1 MGKSNNSPF
10 LVVIAGA
17 VAGLLVGCLL
27 TWFPI
32 RLLFCSVYN
41 TPDCEEIVLITFPF
55 YCVIAPLLGGV
66 IAYFLYR
73 KRSGQP

>member
-1 MGKSNNSPF
+1 MAKSNNSPF

-17 VAGLLVGCLL
+17 VAGLLVGCRL